1 MHYIPVKRDIKTGI
15 SSLYLLLCDFFFL
28 LFLLLY
34 KPSANKKSGISSLY
48 LLLWA
53 SFFCFSFSFA
63 MRPSFTVVIR
73 QCSANCSCQALN
85 CIWRQ
90 WWSNRRATEQM
101 ELGEGQ
107 QGRMNKYS
115 DPRPFHTRFANW
127 HIWLADTTKLC
138 TDTARWR
145 TYTVDSVRQR
155 DIPWHSVSKR
165 DMSSNGV
172 QKPYMAYRD
181 RRQRDWAWLRAAS
194 SYGSTTQTVPR
205 CTRTMSWREAPHGW
219 FRSV

>member
-28 LFLLLY
+28 LFLLPPSPQQIRNREFRLY
-34 KPSANKKSGISSLY
+34 ICFFA
-48 LLLWA
+48 A
-53 SFFCFSFSFA
+53 SFYCFSFSFA
-63 MRPSFTVVIR
+63 MRPS
-73 QCSANCSCQALN
+73 SNSSMLCQL
-85 CIWRQ
+85 Q
-90 WWSNRRATEQM
+90 LPSPQLHLTTMMEQQKSNGADGTW
-101 ELGEGQ
+101 
-107 QGRMNKYS
+107 GRSTGKNEKYS

-127 HIWLADTTKLC
+127 HIWVADTTKLC
-138 TDTARWR
+138 TDIARWR
-145 TYTVDSVRQR
+145 TYTVDSVKQR

-181 RRQRDWAWLRAAS
+181 RRQRDWAWLSAAS
-194 SYGSTTQTVPR
+194 SYGFTTQTVPR